1 MIPAYDFR
9 LYLVNDGSRVNI
21 SAEEINYI
29 ESHIAD
35 FVLIDHKTNN
45 GKGFALRDGIEKTT
59 EEYIIYTDIDMPFT
73 IHSMQSVINHIS
85 THDVVFGIKKKEYY
99 EQLPFQR
106 KMVSKILQRF
116 IKILFPSLP
125 VSDTQCGLKGMNEK
139 GKNIFLQTKINR
151 YLFDLEFILY
161 SSKNHLKIRAIP
173 VELRE
178 GIVFGRMN
186 YKILLHESKN
196 LWNILRKK

>member
-1 MIPAYDFR
+1 
-9 LYLVNDGSRVNI
+9 
-21 SAEEINYI
+21 
-29 ESHIAD
+29 
-35 FVLIDHKTNN
+35 
-45 GKGFALRDGIEKTT
+45 
-59 EEYIIYTDIDMPFT
+59 
-73 IHSMQSVINHIS
+73 
-85 THDVVFGIKKKEYY
+85 
-99 EQLPFQR
+99 
-106 KMVSKILQRF
+106 MVSKILQRF